1 MGASVDLD
9 YFLRLQPGFDHLS
22 NNELAV
28 FSSMLD
34 VGIYP
39 AHHVFNT
46 IGTPSFSMYL
56 IMDGAVEITDHGQRQ
71 TQGPDRILRVGE
83 WFGLLSLAVNLPSF
97 ESSVSSEKVM
107 VASFNRAH
115 FDDLLE
121 LAPPVGLVLLYMLS
135 KQLARTLSAQN
146 HLLSSRPGIG

>member
-1 MGASVDLD
+1 VDLD

-22 NNELAV
+22 NKQLAV

-46 IGTPSFSMYL
+46 LGVPDFSMHL
-56 IMDGAVEITDHGQRQ
+56 IMDGSVEITDHAHRHSL
-71 TQGPDRILRVGE
+71 GPDRILRVGE
-83 WFGLLSLAVNLPSF
+83 WFGILSLAGNLPSF
-97 ESSVSSEKVM
+97 ENSVASEKVM

-121 LAPPVGLVLLYMLS
+121 FAPPVGLALLYMLS

-146 HLLSSRPGIG
+146 KLFNSMPSTD

>member
-1 MGASVDLD
+1 MDLD

-22 NNELAV
+22 NQQLAL

-46 IGTPSFSMYL
+46 MGAPNFSMHL
-56 IMDGAVEITDHGQRQ
+56 IMDGSVEITDHGHRR
-71 TQGPDRILRVGE
+71 TPGPDRTLRVGE
-83 WFGLLSLAVNLPSF
+83 WFGILSLAGNLPSF
-97 ESSVSSEKVM
+97 EHSVASEKVM

-121 LAPPVGLVLLYMLS
+121 LAPPVGLALLYMLS

-146 HLLSSRPGIG
+146 KLFSSMPSMD